1 MPSSYTSLLKFAK
14 PGLGDTGWGTT
25 VNGGFTDMTEQAL
38 TGYVQKAVTVAG
50 PNTIPTIADGAS
62 SDGRNQFIELTGTLA
77 SPATLTVPAGTLVG
91 SAGNNKLYFIKNSAG
106 DAVTITTGGANTVV
120 VPNGKSMMLRATSA
134 GVEEAMTH
142 QASLTLGTA
151 LGATSGGTGQSSYA
165 VGDLLYA
172 SSTTALSKLTVGAAN
187 AVLTSSGT
195 APQWTAT
202 LGVASGGTGATTLTG
217 YVKGNGTGAMTASAN
232 VPVADLTGT
241 LPVANG
247 GTGQTTAATA
257 FDALKQAATDT
268 YVGAVELA
276 TTAEVQAGTDT
287 ARAMTPS
294 SFRGGAL
301 VQGVAQNTTSGTS
314 IDFAPP
320 SAGIPSWA
328 KRITIMFSGVST
340 NGTSP
345 ILVQIGD
352 SGGIETTGY
361 ESEAWYQ
368 NAAGAFLVSTDGF
381 IIDTTNTAS
390 FTSSSRFG
398 IMQICNLSGNNWVY
412 VANIFAAVHNSV
424 SSCAGGKTLSGTLDR
439 IRLTTVGGTDTFD
452 AGSVNILYE

>member
-25 VNGGFTDMTEQAL
+25 VNGGFTDMVEQAL

-151 LGATSGGTGQSSYA
+151 LAATSGGTGQSSYA

-202 LGVASGGTGATTLTG
+202 LGVVSGGTGAVTLTG
-217 YVKGNGTGAMTASAN
+217 YVKGNGTGAMTASAT

-247 GTGQTTAATA
+247 GTGAATLA
-257 FDALKQAATDT
+257 ANSVLLGNGTSALQAVAPGTSGNVLTSNGTTWQSTAQTGLGYNQTWQSVTRSAGVT
-268 YVGAVELA
+268 YTNSTGKPIVV
-276 TTAEVQAGTDT
+276 
-287 ARAMTPS
+287 
-294 SFRGGAL
+294 AL
-301 VQGVAQNTTSGTS
+301 TVNTTSGT
-314 IDFAPP
+314 
-320 SAGIPSWA
+320 
-328 KRITIMFSGVST
+328 
-340 NGTSP
+340 N
-345 ILVQIGD
+345 
-352 SGGIETTGY
+352 E
-361 ESEAWYQ
+361 
-368 NAAGAFLVSTDGF
+368 
-381 IIDTTNTAS
+381 
-390 FTSSSRFG
+390 
-398 IMQICNLSGNNWVY
+398 GN
-412 VANIFAAVHNSV
+412 FQ
-424 SSCAGGKTLSGTLDR
+424 
-439 IRLTTVGGTDTFD
+439 VGGVIIYSWNNSATSFQSRLQIVIPVGATY
-452 AGSVNILYE
+452 VYNNINNSPFADWVELR